1 MSVLIRA
8 IECFVL
14 AVVFGLLP
22 VGIGFALGWNMK
34 KEKLYEYLKSLIIRL
49 DDEGKLLDGEKEK
62 LLKAV
67 DEIAAKDN

>member
-8 IECFVL
+8 IECFAL

-22 VGIGFALGWNMK
+22 ATLGFILGWIMRNNK
-34 KEKLYEYLKSLIIRL
+34 FIEYLKALIIRL
-49 DDEGKLLDGEKEK
+49 DEEGKLLEGEKEM

-67 DEIAAKDN
+67 EELNNEH